1 MEFKTD
7 FLPKSKIALTIN
19 LDNSDLSPFESRALE
34 ELGKGLKINGFRP
47 GKIPDKILK
56 ENLSAL
62 EIYEKAAV
70 FAVQEI
76 YPEIIKK
83 EEIKAIGYPNIT
95 ITKIIPGQEVEFK
108 AEVDIFP
115 ELELPDYKALA
126 KEMKNDKKEIS
137 VTEKEKTDALAWLQN
152 SYAKFKKT
160 NYPAKK
166 GDLITIDF
174 QIEPENKNDQKL
186 LNWQD
191 KNYSFILG
199 EGKFLPG
206 FEDNLVGAKEKEEK
220 IFNLIIPQSWPQKD
234 IQGKKIR
241 AKVLMKEIKE
251 KELPELNDSFAQ
263 SLGKFKNLEEL
274 KKSIEES
281 LKTEKTEKEK
291 ERRRLAL
298 LEKIIQQTKGELP
311 ETLLSVEKEKMTE
324 ELKFSLESIQLPYE
338 KYLEQIKKTEDEL
351 KKSFGETA
359 KKRVFS
365 SIILKEIAEKEKIT
379 VSEEEKEKKTQ
390 EILEQIPEAK
400 EKEKIDLEGIKQYA
414 SELVEH
420 EKVFQLLENQ

>member
-1 MEFKTD
+1 
-7 FLPKSKIALTIN
+7 
-19 LDNSDLSPFESRALE
+19 
-34 ELGKGLKINGFRP
+34 
-47 GKIPDKILK
+47 
-56 ENLSAL
+56 
-62 EIYEKAAV
+62 
-70 FAVQEI
+70 
-76 YPEIIKK
+76 
-83 EEIKAIGYPNIT
+83 
-95 ITKIIPGQEVEFK
+95 
-108 AEVDIFP
+108 
-115 ELELPDYKALA
+115 
-126 KEMKNDKKEIS
+126 
-137 VTEKEKTDALAWLQN
+137 
-152 SYAKFKKT
+152 
-160 NYPAKK
+160 
-166 GDLITIDF
+166 
-174 QIEPENKNDQKL
+174 
-186 LNWQD
+186 
-191 KNYSFILG
+191 
-199 EGKFLPG
+199 
-206 FEDNLVGAKEKEEK
+206 
-220 IFNLIIPQSWPQKD
+220 
-234 IQGKKIR
+234 
-241 AKVLMKEIKE
+241 
-251 KELPELNDSFAQ
+251 LNDSFAQ

-281 LKTEKTEKEK
+281 LKIEKTEKEK

-379 VSEEEKEKKTQ
+379 VSEEEKEKKTK

>member
-137 VTEKEKTDALAWLQN
+137 VTEKEKTDALTWLQN

-281 LKTEKTEKEK
+281 LKIEKTEKEK
-291 ERRRLAL
+291 ERWRLAL

-351 KKSFGETA
+351 KKSFEETA
-359 KKRVFS
+359 KKRAFS

>member
-115 ELELPDYKALA
+115 KLELPDYKALA

-137 VTEKEKTDALAWLQN
+137 VTEKEKIDALTWLQN

-281 LKTEKTEKEK
+281 LKIEKTEKEK
-291 ERRRLAL
+291 ERWRLAL

-351 KKSFGETA
+351 KKSFEETA
-359 KKRVFS
+359 KKRAFS

-379 VSEEEKEKKTQ
+379 VSEEEKEKKTK

>member
-115 ELELPDYKALA
+115 KLELPDYKALA

-137 VTEKEKTDALAWLQN
+137 VTEKEKIDALTWLQN

-263 SLGKFKNLEEL
+263 SLGKFKNLE
-274 KKSIEES
+274 
-281 LKTEKTEKEK
+281 
-291 ERRRLAL
+291 
-298 LEKIIQQTKGELP
+298 
-311 ETLLSVEKEKMTE
+311 
-324 ELKFSLESIQLPYE
+324 
-338 KYLEQIKKTEDEL
+338 D
-351 KKSFGETA
+351 
-359 KKRVFS
+359 
-365 SIILKEIAEKEKIT
+365 
-379 VSEEEKEKKTQ
+379 
-390 EILEQIPEAK
+390 
-400 EKEKIDLEGIKQYA
+400 
-414 SELVEH
+414 
-420 EKVFQLLENQ
+420 

>member
-115 ELELPDYKALA
+115 KLELPDYKALA

-137 VTEKEKTDALAWLQN
+137 VTEKEKIDALTWLQN

-281 LKTEKTEKEK
+281 LKIEKTEKEK
-291 ERRRLAL
+291 ERWRLAL

-351 KKSFGETA
+351 KKSFEETA
-359 KKRVFS
+359 KKRAFS

-379 VSEEEKEKKTQ
+379 VSEEEKEKKTK

-400 EKEKIDLEGIKQYA
+400 EKEK
-414 SELVEH
+414 
-420 EKVFQLLENQ
+420 